1 MDYPNRGT
9 LWTNTYKK
17 TDIQPDMKG
26 DLKIE
31 LDLFKELLETAESD
45 HVVIKLGAWLGKD
58 KDGNR
63 KVSLKLDNL
72 KPAAPAASS
81 AKDPWDD

>member
-1 MDYPNRGT
+1 M
-9 LWTNTYKK
+9 
-17 TDIQPDMKG
+17 QPDMKG

-31 LDLFKELLETAESD
+31 IGIIKELLETAESD

-63 KVSLKLDNL
+63 KVS
-72 KPAAPAASS
+72 SEV
-81 AKDPWDD
+81 

>member
-17 TDIQPDMKG
+17 TEAQPDMKG

-31 LDLFKELLETAESD
+31 LDLFKELLASAESD

-63 KVSLKLDNL
+63 KVSLKLDNM
-72 KPAAPAASS
+72 KAAAPVAGNV
-81 AKDPWDD
+81 KDPWDD

>member
-17 TDIQPDMKG
+17 TELQPDMKG

-31 LDLFKELLETAESD
+31 LDLIREMLESAESD
-45 HVVIKLGAWLGKD
+45 HVVIKLGAWLSKD

-63 KVSLKLDNL
+63 KVGLKLDTTQKD
-72 KPAAPAASS
+72 KPKTA